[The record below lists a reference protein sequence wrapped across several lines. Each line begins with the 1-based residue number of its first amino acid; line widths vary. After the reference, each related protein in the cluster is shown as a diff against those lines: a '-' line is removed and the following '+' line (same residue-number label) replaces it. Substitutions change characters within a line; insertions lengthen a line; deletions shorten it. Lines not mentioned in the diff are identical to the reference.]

1 MTYEIRQTRS
11 FAHWHASLRDLGA
24 RIAVARRIE
33 RAAAGNLGDVKS
45 VGEGI
50 SELRVHVGAGYRVY
64 FTTRNQTLIVL
75 LIGGSK
81 STQSADIKQAKALA
95 KEVLP

>member
-1 MTYEIRQTRS
+1 MTYEIQQTKT
-11 FAHWHASLRDLGA
+11 FAQWHAALRDLRA
-24 RIAVARRIE
+24 KIAVARRIE

-45 VGEGI
+45 VGQGI
-50 SELRVHVGAGYRVY
+50 SELRVDVGAGYRIY
-64 FTTRNQTLIVL
+64 FTTRDQALIVL